1 MAKFT
6 TAANKTSRR
15 NEMIQKLKNGQKFN
29 IFLSQDFDLVNLLK
43 CFENVLHWIKIKRR
57 TVLCKFKQTCS
68 LTYF

>member
-1 MAKFT
+1 MFYDVFIYLKRFGQDFEKNKMAKFT

-43 CFENVLHWIKIKRR
+43 CFENI
-57 TVLCKFKQTCS
+57 FP
-68 LTYF
+68 